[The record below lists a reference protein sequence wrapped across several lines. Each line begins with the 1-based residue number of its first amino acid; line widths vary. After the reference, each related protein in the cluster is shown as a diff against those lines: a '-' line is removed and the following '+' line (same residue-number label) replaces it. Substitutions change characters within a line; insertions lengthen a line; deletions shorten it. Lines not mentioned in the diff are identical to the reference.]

1 MYLGFIPGI
10 YGTAMRFK
18 KVSIRF
24 SSPNIGDV
32 PSILV
37 LAFMESPHDSKTYL
51 GFIPGIYV
59 TAQRF
64 KKISIRFSSPNIGDV
79 PSILVPCI
87 SNTYK
92 PRRGFIRII

>member
-1 MYLGFIPGI
+1 LGFNPGI
-10 YGTAMRFK
+10 YGTAPRFIS
-18 KVSIRF
+18 VPAF
-24 SSPNIGDV
+24 TNIGDV
-32 PSILV
+32 PSILL

-59 TAQRF
+59 TAQQF

-92 PRRGFIRII
+92 PRRGFIRVI